1 MDKLDRN
8 ETKQKLRLSNLDKTD
23 DYNEPD
29 NNHINDLQIIPI
41 KKRKIK
47 EINTLNRIQITNL
60 SSEQKKKEINHENN
74 EQLIKKNKYKNLYN
88 KSFKYKKQL
97 SHMASSFF
105 SETGKTNENN
115 IKNINE
121 TKSMNKTN
129 MNNIYINENDKSK
142 NEDIKFNEITD
153 VIFSNN
159 LKKRRLFYTVNFNE
173 EESYVEKNTKINIH
187 PSANNQ
193 LTRNCLSERNRIN
206 TSSKINSL
214 KEE

>member
-1 MDKLDRN
+1 
-8 ETKQKLRLSNLDKTD
+8 
-23 DYNEPD
+23 
-29 NNHINDLQIIPI
+29 
-41 KKRKIK
+41 
-47 EINTLNRIQITNL
+47 
-60 SSEQKKKEINHENN
+60 
-74 EQLIKKNKYKNLYN
+74 
-88 KSFKYKKQL
+88 
-97 SHMASSFF
+97 
-105 SETGKTNENN
+105 
-115 IKNINE
+115 
-121 TKSMNKTN
+121 MNKTN

-153 VIFSNN
+153 AIFSNN